1 MPWSNMVMCCR
12 YDAALEIYESIAKAS
27 MESNLLKFNAKNHLL
42 NAGICA
48 LATKDLVLVQ
58 MKWNDFQDIDYTF
71 AESREGKFLQA
82 MIQSFENYN
91 ADAFADAVYQFDT
104 ISKIEPWKI
113 SVLLRVKESIV
124 GETDVAQDLT

>member
-1 MPWSNMVMCCR
+1 
-12 YDAALEIYESIAKAS
+12 
-27 MESNLLKFNAKNHLL
+27 
-42 NAGICA
+42 
-48 LATKDLVLVQ
+48 
-58 MKWNDFQDIDYTF
+58 
-71 AESREGKFLQA
+71 

-91 ADAFADAVYQFDT
+91 AEAFADAVYQFDT